1 MADKKSKG
9 SIKKHGSESKKK
21 AVADT
26 GAVEKTSVNKAAKK
40 PANAATEKA
49 AEKAAKA
56 RAKPVA
62 KKAKPT
68 SRKSSARSA
77 AKDHYDIIVIGSG
90 PAGEAAAMNARK
102 KGRSVAMVCDHDQV
116 GGSCTHWAT
125 IPSKALRHAVKEV
138 MVFNTNP
145 LFRDFG
151 DARKLSFQ
159 QILAHANRVK
169 YEQVRM
175 RTDFY
180 ERNHVPIIK
189 GRAEFVD
196 RHTIKLIGK
205 RRKLTAD
212 YFIIATGSRPYRP
225 PDVDFDHPLMFDSD
239 TILRLGFSPR
249 KATVIGAGVIG
260 CEYASIFGGLGYKV
274 ELINPNDSL
283 LTFLD
288 TEISDALAYHLRDLG
303 VRSRH
308 NETYEKI
315 EYHDDYIVTYLESG
329 KKIKSDIVLWANG
342 RAGNTEDLGLANIGL
357 EANSRGQ
364 LAVNRH
370 YQTALDNIY
379 AAGDV
384 VGWPSLAGAAYDQG
398 RAACNA
404 IVAPEQSHHVDEVAT
419 GIYTIPEI
427 STLGQTE
434 AELTSRKIPYE
445 VGKAFFKNTAR
456 AQITGEQVGMLKL
469 IFHFE
474 TLEILGIHCFGDQAS
489 EIVHIGQ
496 AIMRQPGAANT
507 MKYFLTTTFN
517 YPTMAE
523 AYRTAAL
530 DGLNRVF

>member
-1 MADKKSKG
+1 MAKDKAKTASG
-9 SIKKHGSESKKK
+9 KK
-21 AVADT
+21 AS
-26 GAVEKTSVNKAAKK
+26 K
-40 PANAATEKA
+40 
-49 AEKAAKA
+49 
-56 RAKPVA
+56 
-62 KKAKPT
+62 
-68 SRKSSARSA
+68 KSSAKKSRVKTLSA
-77 AKDHYDIIVIGSG
+77 PKAPAYVSQKDHFDIIVIGAG
-90 PAGEAAAMNARK
+90 PAGEAAAMNSRK
-102 KGRSVAMVCDHDQV
+102 KGKSVAMVCDHDHV

-145 LFRDFG
+145 MFRDFG
-151 DARKLSFQ
+151 DARKLNFQ

-169 YEQVRM
+169 YEQVKM

-180 ERNHVPIIK
+180 DRNHVPVFQ
-189 GRAEFVD
+189 GRAEFLD
-196 RHTIKLIGK
+196 KHTIKLVGK
-205 RRKLTAD
+205 RKKLSAEH
-212 YFIIATGSRPYRP
+212 FIIATGSRPYHP

-239 TILRLGFSPR
+239 TILSLDFSPR
-249 KATVIGAGVIG
+249 KVTVIGAGVIG

-274 ELINPNDSL
+274 ELINPNASL
-283 LTFLD
+283 LAFLD

-308 NETYEKI
+308 NERYESI

-342 RAGNTEDLGLANIGL
+342 RTGNTQGLGLQNIGL
-357 EANSRGQ
+357 KANSRGQ
-364 LAVNRH
+364 LAVNKQ
-370 YQTALDNIY
+370 YQTEVDNIY

-384 VGWPSLAGAAYDQG
+384 VGWPALAGAAYDQG
-398 RAACNA
+398 RAASNA
-404 IVAPEQSHHVDEVAT
+404 IVAPEQCHPVEEVAT

-427 STLGQTE
+427 STLGLTE
-434 AELTSRKIPYE
+434 AELTEKKIPYE

-469 IFHFE
+469 IFHFD

-507 MKYFLTTTFN
+507 MEYFLTTTFN